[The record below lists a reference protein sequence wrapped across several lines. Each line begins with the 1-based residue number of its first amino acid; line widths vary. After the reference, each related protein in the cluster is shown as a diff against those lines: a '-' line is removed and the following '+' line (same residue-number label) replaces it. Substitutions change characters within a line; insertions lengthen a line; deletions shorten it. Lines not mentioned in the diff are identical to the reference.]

1 MYSLFVIFSFQR
13 FNYTLPCHTICKRCK
28 HCSTLFVGQSPTTW
42 DGVQELI
49 FKDKNP
55 RIIPSISP
63 SYDTEEIIPFAV
75 AYERSSV
82 FGLAHKDHKAVQKS
96 CLLFRKLTF
105 VSFAS
110 LGLSLNA
117 FFSNEGTFRLYDHIA
132 ADQLTMSNPIL
143 EEFLKLYTKQNVVED
158 ATASKQSFR
167 RLIWNKLIKDSPKA
181 MTEDLLDS
189 AISKIH
195 YNLDSVKLVSDSK
208 QVTAMQMGVEAR
220 QKETKAR
227 RFGSVSL
234 AVGGVGVV
242 LVGTATAAA
251 IAAPLLGVA
260 AIGASTIGGAVLL
273 TTTKGVHTGCR

>member
-1 MYSLFVIFSFQR
+1 MLFSLFNGLI
-13 FNYTLPCHTICKRCK
+13 
-28 HCSTLFVGQSPTTW
+28 TLFRVILYANIVNIALRYWSVQSPTTW
-42 DGVQELI
+42 DGVHELW
-49 FKDKNP
+49 KKR

-110 LGLSLNA
+110 LNLSLNA

-132 ADQLTMSNPIL
+132 ADQPTVSNPVL

-158 ATASKQSFR
+158 ATDTTASKQSFR

-181 MTEDLLDS
+181 MTEELLDS

-242 LVGTATAAA
+242 LVGTVTAAA
-251 IAAPLLGVA
+251 IAAPLLGAA

>member
-1 MYSLFVIFSFQR
+1 M
-13 FNYTLPCHTICKRCK
+13 
-28 HCSTLFVGQSPTTW
+28 
-42 DGVQELI
+42 
-49 FKDKNP
+49 
-55 RIIPSISP
+55 
-63 SYDTEEIIPFAV
+63 
-75 AYERSSV
+75 
-82 FGLAHKDHKAVQKS
+82 
-96 CLLFRKLTF
+96 FRKLTF

-110 LGLSLNA
+110 LKLSLNA

-132 ADQLTMSNPIL
+132 ADQPTMSNPIL

-158 ATASKQSFR
+158 ATDTTASKQSFR
-167 RLIWNKLIKDSPKA
+167 RLIWDKLIKDSPKA

-242 LVGTATAAA
+242 LVGTVTATA
-251 IAAPLLGVA
+251 IAPLLGVA
-260 AIGASTIGGAVLL
+260 AIGAGTIGGAVLL

>member
-1 MYSLFVIFSFQR
+1 MSV
-13 FNYTLPCHTICKRCK
+13 
-28 HCSTLFVGQSPTTW
+28 QSPTTW
-42 DGVQELI
+42 DGVHELW
-49 FKDKNP
+49 KKR

-110 LGLSLNA
+110 LNLSLNA

-132 ADQLTMSNPIL
+132 ADQPTMSNPVL

-158 ATASKQSFR
+158 ATDTTASKQSFR
-167 RLIWNKLIKDSPKA
+167 RLIWDKLIKDSPKA
-181 MTEDLLDS
+181 MTEELLDS

-242 LVGTATAAA
+242 LVGAAIPPLLGAAA
-251 IAAPLLGVA
+251 I
-260 AIGASTIGGAVLL
+260 GAVLL